1 MSRDLKTND
10 ISVSLAHVQDMCV
23 CGGGGGGGGGGAIR
37 FATHA

>member
-23 CGGGGGGGGGGAIR
+23 CGGGGGGGGDIR